1 MKNLALFLSLICLP
15 LLSHAQYTEYDV
27 RKMVRESSEDQL
39 VTDCSRMLQ
48 DNYFFFSETVWRL
61 QFETIRRTKR
71 LLSTFIFYL
80 RGELFGKFTNL
91 KLKILN
97 EKF

>member
-1 MKNLALFLSLICLP
+1 MLSGDEKPIP
-15 LLSHAQYTEYDV
+15 AKFDS
-27 RKMVRESSEDQL
+27 
-39 VTDCSRMLQ
+39 
-48 DNYFFFSETVWRL
+48 FFFSETVWRL

-71 LLSTFIFYL
+71 LISTFIFYL